1 LSHNSEVSVESLE
14 DATEHSHEE
23 DLEIANNKSTNFK
36 WPDEATKIV
45 KNNLHARPNQILRKL
60 KDANVFSGNIPS
72 KPQLYN
78 KVAAERKSVFPSECV
93 RNTHELRR
101 KVAEFLKEPESDT
114 EPYVPFHE
122 IEDSD
127 PSKEPRF
134 TIIFASKK
142 NLDKLKA
149 DRVLQTDATYRLN
162 WMGYPVFVIGKRIF
176 SI

>member
-1 LSHNSEVSVESLE
+1 MCFQGLCQQNLIYIIKLLLKESLFF
-14 DATEHSHEE
+14 
-23 DLEIANNKSTNFK
+23 L
-36 WPDEATKIV
+36 
-45 KNNLHARPNQILRKL
+45 L
-60 KDANVFSGNIPS
+60 NVSRTCM
-72 KPQLYN
+72 
-78 KVAAERKSVFPSECV
+78 KVAK
-93 RNTHELRR
+93 
-101 KVAEFLKEPESDT
+101 FLKEPESDT

>member
-1 LSHNSEVSVESLE
+1 MSHNSEVSVESLE

-45 KNNLHARPNQILRKL
+45 KNNLHALRK
-60 KDANVFSGNIPS
+60 I
-72 KPQLYN
+72 
-78 KVAAERKSVFPSECV
+78 ERKSVFPSECV

>member
-1 LSHNSEVSVESLE
+1 M
-14 DATEHSHEE
+14 
-23 DLEIANNKSTNFK
+23 
-36 WPDEATKIV
+36 
-45 KNNLHARPNQILRKL
+45 
-60 KDANVFSGNIPS
+60 
-72 KPQLYN
+72 
-78 KVAAERKSVFPSECV
+78 
-93 RNTHELRR
+93 
-101 KVAEFLKEPESDT
+101 KEPESDT

-127 PSKEPRF
+127 PSNEPRF

-162 WMGYPVFVIGKRIF
+162 WMGYPVFVIGKRIL